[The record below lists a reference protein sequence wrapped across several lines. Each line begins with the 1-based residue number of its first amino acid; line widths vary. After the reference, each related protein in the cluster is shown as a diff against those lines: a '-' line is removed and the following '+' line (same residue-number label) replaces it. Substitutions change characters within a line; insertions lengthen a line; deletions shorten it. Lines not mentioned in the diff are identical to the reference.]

1 MTSDK
6 MADDDSKS
14 ACRHDNKTSSSD
26 VSSPFTSVRYIAPVA
41 ALVAFN
47 LVVIVGNSLVIAA
60 VFTYR
65 NLRTVTNTFI
75 VSLAVADLLLGAV
88 VLPFSSV
95 NEVLGWWPFGR
106 VWCSA
111 WLAIDV
117 WVCTASILNLCAI
130 SLDRYLAISRP
141 FRYPLLMSPTRAK
154 VAVAVVWTLA
164 LAICLPPLLGW
175 RDSDVA
181 ITKQPYNVTSIEYNT
196 HTSNVTADCKTGNKS
211 RIQSSTIN
219 NKQWTAVKRHSDT
232 YRCRSSVKTN
242 ALNIVNRSTT
252 NSVITPKSSYSTQLH
267 SLLFRRITNAA
278 YNKRGS
284 EFIRNFATASAVDV
298 ATKSRIV
305 GRGAPDVECKEKSG
319 RETDRWNL
327 VSDLPID
334 ALTTI
339 ASFNACQA
347 ASTAPRPLC
356 MLTSEPGYIIYS
368 ACGSFWIPML
378 VMVFFYLKIYRT
390 AVKATTAL
398 NSGVLTKKTGRI
410 ATNSEGAAVNLRV
423 HRGGGGAGGRAR
435 TVGGYWTS
443 TPNRLSTGCK
453 SVSHKTRQHV
463 NDADDDSDNDGDR
476 KLRIHGTSTSVGNR
490 SRRPSRDRNIS
501 HDRALISGSG
511 ADAVDESCRHPVT
524 NRSSG
529 CRRWSKTALR
539 SNRNSCGNSTGAT
552 DASHRRTGSSTAA
565 NIDTGSRRRR
575 IVARLSNDSDDVVSA
590 APMPEEGL
598 DSLVQSTVTPM
609 FEQCSA
615 SARRSR
621 GDGGN
626 VELVDA
632 SQAQAGRRFVQ
643 IRTQL
648 RRLNRE
654 KKAAK
659 TVGVI
664 VGCFVLCWAPFFTVY
679 VLGVFCAGCTP
690 QIAFAIFFWLGY
702 CNSAINPFV
711 YALCSKDFRFA
722 FRRLLRCGGGTRHNP
737 TIAALV
743 SRLRSP
749 APRTGSQSANA
760 AANAVATRRLCCQPS
775 STRNRMTTRC

>member
-26 VSSPFTSVRYIAPVA
+26 VSWPFTSVRFIAPVA

-181 ITKQPYNVTSIEYNT
+181 TTKQPYNVTSIEYNSP
-196 HTSNVTADCKTGNKS
+196 TSSITGSKS
-211 RIQSSTIN
+211 LIQSLTIN
-219 NKQWTAVKRHSDT
+219 NKQWTAVKRHSDA
-232 YRCRSSVKTN
+232 YRCQSSVETN
-242 ALNIVNRSTT
+242 ALNIVKRSTT
-252 NSVITPKSSYSTQLH
+252 NSVITPKSSYSPQL
-267 SLLFRRITNAA
+267 SPSIFRRVTNAA
-278 YNKRGS
+278 DNKRRS
-284 EFIRNFATASAVDV
+284 EFVGNFATPSAVDV

-305 GRGAPDVECKEKSG
+305 GRGARDAECKEKSG
-319 RETDRWNL
+319 ETDGWNF
-327 VSDLPID
+327 VSNLPID

-347 ASTAPRPLC
+347 ASTAPRQLC

-410 ATNSEGAAVNLRV
+410 ASNSEGAAVNLRV
-423 HRGGGGAGGRAR
+423 HRGGAGGRAR

-443 TPNRLSTGCK
+443 TPNRLGTGCK
-453 SVSHKTRQHV
+453 SSSHKTRRQQR
-463 NDADDDSDNDGDR
+463 NDADDNSDSDSDR

-490 SRRPSRDRNIS
+490 SRRPSRERNIS

-511 ADAVDESCRHPVT
+511 ADPADASCRHPAT
-524 NRSSG
+524 NRSTG
-529 CRRWSKTALR
+529 CCRWSTTALR
-539 SNRNSCGNSTGAT
+539 SNRNSTGAT
-552 DASHRRTGSSTAA
+552 DASHRRTCSATAA
-565 NIDTGSRRRR
+565 NVDTASRRRR
-575 IVARLSNDSDDVVSA
+575 FVARLSNDSDDVVSA

-632 SQAQAGRRFVQ
+632 SHAQAGRRFVQ

-690 QIAFAIFFWLGY
+690 QVAFAVFFWLGY

-760 AANAVATRRLCCQPS
+760 AANAVATRRFCCQPS
-775 STRNRMTTRC
+775 STRNNRMTTRC